1 MRLIGITGKSGAGKT
16 TLSEMLAVNKDTQV
30 IHMDYILESIKQKRM
45 FNSITR
51 NVKLQQNNDDMH
63 RIMNPRLSDF
73 LLDSKFIGKIYS
85 AIRSAVVNRILDS
98 RIQEAEKSGVKTL
111 IIEGA
116 EIRNLNALDRMD
128 TIIMVETAYHIRLER
143 VTKRDTFADKS
154 VLVKRD
160 RRLKKNK
167 SNILEKKKDLIV
179 IENNGNIH
187 ELQEKSVEILEQI
200 EEMGI
205 SPERKFRKRM
215 CLSNIVQ
222 NIEHREGEEKSRD
235 AKKFQKNR

>member
-16 TLSEMLAVNKDTQV
+16 TLSEMLAINKDTQV
-30 IHMDYILESIKQKRM
+30 IHMDCILDSIKQKRM

-63 RIMNPRLSDF
+63 RIMNPRLADF

-85 AIRSAVVNRILDS
+85 TIRSAVVNRILDNK
-98 RIQEAEKSGVKTL
+98 IETAEKQGIKTL

-116 EIRNLNALDRMD
+116 EIRNLNALDRINI
-128 TIIMVETAYHIRLER
+128 IIMVETTYHIRLER
-143 VTKRDTFADKS
+143 VTKRDTFEDKA

-179 IENNGNIH
+179 IENNGDIQ
-187 ELQEKSVEILEQI
+187 ELQEKSQEILEQI
-200 EEMGI
+200 EEMNV
-205 SPERKFRKRM
+205 SPEKKFRRKLY
-215 CLSNIVQ
+215 LSDVVQ
-222 NIEHREGEEKSRD
+222 NIVHREGEEKNRD

>member
-16 TLSEMLAVNKDTQV
+16 TLSEMLAMNKDTQV
-30 IHMDYILESIKQKRM
+30 IHMDYILDSFKEKRI
-45 FNSITR
+45 FSNITKR
-51 NVKLQQNNDDMH
+51 VNVQQDKDDVR

-85 AIRSAVVNRILDS
+85 TIRSAVVNRILDNK
-98 RIQEAEKSGVKTL
+98 IEDAEKSGVKTL

-128 TIIMVETAYHIRLER
+128 MIIMVETAYHIRLER
-143 VTKRDTFADKS
+143 VTKRDAFADKA

-179 IENNGNIH
+179 IENNGNMQ
-187 ELQEKSVEILEQI
+187 ELKENAKNILRQI
-200 EEMGI
+200 EEKDI
-205 SPERKFRKRM
+205 SPEKDFRRKNHLPNF
-215 CLSNIVQ
+215 VQ
-222 NIEHREGEEKSRD
+222 NIVRQEGGTKKSN